1 MAKIKPTIGTK
12 YFKSAISISTNIS
25 LIIVTNNTAI
35 IKSNRN
41 PKALDLGLL
50 TMKTL
55 KHSHNKITK
64 ITGITAASII
74 ANIALESKITSPFL
88 LLVAKVGR
96 L

>member
-41 PKALDLGLL
+41 PKALDLGIS
-50 TMKTL
+50 TMETL
-55 KHSHNKITK
+55 RHSQNRIPK
-64 ITGITAASII
+64 ITGITATSII

-88 LLVAKVGR
+88 LLVAKAAR